1 MENKTYTQKEVLH
14 LMYEAFEQ
22 GFKKFDI
29 VDAGLEGKETD
40 IECAW
45 ILKKYDNS
53 TETPIEWL
61 FKKLWDEPKD
71 KFTWYALLNKAKEMD
86 KNKQKELITEIMNE
100 DQKDGL
106 YKKQTAVDWLMETLE
121 KNNIIDLDTVSSDKY
136 YGVIQQ
142 AKQMEKEQIIHAFI
156 VAEDNQWDGTR
167 HGVHYYQQTYG
178 TGLD

>member
-106 YKKQTAVDWLMETLE
+106 YKKQTAVE
-121 KNNIIDLDTVSSDKY
+121 
-136 YGVIQQ
+136 
-142 AKQMEKEQIIHAFI
+142 
-156 VAEDNQWDGTR
+156 
-167 HGVHYYQQTYG
+167 
-178 TGLD
+178 